1 MKRFFVPLLVFFLL
15 WMSGCG
21 RDSGPQFAMPEFREE
36 VRARAEIIVPI
47 NDGPSYLVRNIF
59 STDSYLIVLRT
70 STLPGIPFLHV
81 YDKRSRKPVMQT
93 IFKGRG
99 PADLLRVN
107 GIDFNANTGDM
118 LVTDGTGGSRRIA
131 KFNVYDLLADGIP
144 RFEKRSVVNCTE
156 YACLLD
162 EDRILFKNNIS
173 EESMFPNVRFE
184 IYDAWDSLLAT
195 YTEFPIRDTV
205 TDINFWLHQ
214 QARLSL
220 SPDRKR
226 LAVGTLL
233 RGATLECFD
242 IAENDISL
250 RWAKYLIE
258 PAYDRKTG
266 ERLDRGHLSGFM
278 DVYAADELIVTVLG
292 DDKQDEV
299 RSICLFDWEGH
310 AVKRIVLEDE
320 ELDVFRVCMDSE
332 GNIYALVDT
341 EERVGYLARIVETG
355 PAPDGYRIS
364 ESKIKRFSPEEDP
377 EPSTFGAGM

>member
-1 MKRFFVPLLVFFLL
+1 MKSRFLL
-15 WMSGCG
+15 ILLLLAGCG

-36 VRARAEIIVPI
+36 VRARAEIITAV
-47 NDGPSYLVRNIF
+47 DGPSYIIDYVF
-59 STDSYLIVLRT
+59 PTDSYLIVFKYT
-70 STLPGIPFLHV
+70 TLPEVPFLYV
-81 YDKRSRKPVMQT
+81 YDKRSGEPVMQN

-99 PADLLRVN
+99 PADLVHVQ
-107 GIDFNANTGDM
+107 GADFNTNTGDM
-118 LVTDGTGGSRRIA
+118 LVTDGTGGFKNITY
-131 KFNVYDLLADGIP
+131 FNIYDLLADGIP
-144 RFEKRSVVNCTE
+144 RFEKKGVTNWTE

-162 EDRILFKNNIS
+162 EERMLLKNDVSKFGKFN
-173 EESMFPNVRFE
+173 PRPRFE

-205 TDINFWLHQ
+205 TNINFWLHQ

-242 IAENDISL
+242 IAEDDIAL
-250 RWAKYLIE
+250 RWEKFLID
-258 PAYDRKTG
+258 PAYDRQTG
-266 ERLDRGHLSGFM
+266 ERNNKALSGFM

-299 RSICLFDWEGH
+299 RSICLFDWDGQ

-332 GNIYALVDT
+332 GNIYALVKNNKDS
-341 EERVGYLARIVETG
+341 GYLARIVETG

-377 EPSTFGAGM
+377 EPSIFGVGM